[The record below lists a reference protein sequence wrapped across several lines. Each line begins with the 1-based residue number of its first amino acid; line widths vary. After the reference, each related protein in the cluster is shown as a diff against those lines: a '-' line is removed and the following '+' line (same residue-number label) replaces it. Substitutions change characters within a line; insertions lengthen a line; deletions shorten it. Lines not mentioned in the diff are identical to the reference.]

1 MNRTD
6 LELIAGIRT
15 SQIAQTTR
23 IAQVAQVTQTAQ
35 ISQPIAPELPFW
47 KNETFQ
53 LTAASAFLVLLLLF
67 ASMSNKQPKLTS
79 ARMAN
84 RSDKFN
90 ATKLA
95 FKHIRSVASGKCA
108 PSAGWCGTPQ
118 YKFNWFNN
126 LELAAKLQV
135 MFTNTMPTTWIP
147 DVGRGVLVLGAP
159 GSGKTFSFIDRLIE
173 SLFAQGISTLLYDKK
188 GDQMKLHMSLASRY
202 GYTVDVFAPGGVG
215 AEQGEQPDAPG
226 TDYTCIIN
234 PLDFMKD
241 ARDATT
247 AGELSK
253 IFIDSQGGGDAK
265 KDFFSQTGGM
275 LAKGLM
281 QLAKSSKYADLPM
294 VYAITQLPNL
304 VKRLD
309 WAARREDDKKL
320 DPWIAATISNF
331 LSSKESEKTAASIKT
346 TAEITFS
353 GFIQNDLIPCM
364 IGKSTVP
371 LYLKPKQLLVM
382 KLDDRRR
389 SVIAPLITMCMHL
402 AIVENLS
409 EKRTNPFCYCIDECP
424 SLGVFGKLSE
434 FINEYRSNGGIP
446 IIGAQSLNQF
456 YELYGDK
463 RGKALVS
470 GLYTHVLF
478 GPNDSGTAEEY
489 SKKFGNKT
497 VITTNVSRSSSP
509 TGGSTSTSKQI
520 HQVPLIS
527 VDTIER
533 FPQGKAIIAN
543 PGYGDEL
550 ETRRPIMGKI
560 GVPQQDIDREI
571 DAVTQIWTKKIRNA
585 LTERQARIQ
594 QERQPKCKDL
604 SQIKKDRDWTTQQLH
619 LRLAHAEELLPMPP
633 EKKKDRK

>member
-1 MNRTD
+1 MPNY
-6 LELIAGIRT
+6 LPKL
-15 SQIAQTTR
+15 
-23 IAQVAQVTQTAQ
+23 VTQANTQAQ
-35 ISQPIAPELPFW
+35 IPVTPKSPVQQSLWSTEL
-47 KNETFQ
+47 FQ
-53 LTAASAFLVLLLLF
+53 LSVMGGILGFFLILASL
-67 ASMSNKQPKLTS
+67 NQKQPQLTS

-84 RSDKFN
+84 RWDKLN
-90 ATKLA
+90 ATNLA
-95 FKHIRSVASGKCA
+95 FKHMKVTASEKCN
-108 PSAGWCGTPQ
+108 PSAAWCGTPQ
-118 YKFNWFNN
+118 YQYKFLGSKWASRVQTT
-126 LELAAKLQV
+126 LH
-135 MFTNTMPTTWIP
+135 NTMPTTWIP

-159 GSGKTFSFIDRLIE
+159 GSGKTFSFIDRVLE
-173 SLFAQGISTLLYDKK
+173 SLFAQSVSVLLYDKK

-215 AEQGEQPDAPG
+215 VEQGEDPNHPEAQ
-226 TDYTCIIN
+226 YTCVIN

-247 AGELSK
+247 AGELAK
-253 IFIDSQGGGDAK
+253 IFIDSQGGGDGK

-281 QLAKSSKYADLPM
+281 QLAKSSKYQDLPM

-309 WAARREDDKKL
+309 WAVQRNDKHKL
-320 DPWIAATISNF
+320 DPWIAATLSNF

-353 GFIQNDLIPCM
+353 GFIQNDLLPCM
-364 IGKSTVP
+364 IGKSTID
-371 LYLKPKQLLVM
+371 LHLKPKQLLVM

-389 SVIAPLITMCMHL
+389 SVIAPLIIMCMHL
-402 AIVENLS
+402 SIVENLS
-409 EKRTNPFCYCIDECP
+409 QKRKNPFCYCIDEAP
-424 SLGVFGKLSE
+424 SLGVFAKLAE

-456 YELYGDK
+456 FELYGDK

-478 GPNDSGTAEEY
+478 GPNDSATAEEY

-497 VITTNVSRSSSP
+497 EITTSVSRSSAA
-509 TGGSTSTSKQI
+509 TGGSTSVSKQI

-527 VDTIER
+527 VDQIER

-543 PGYGDEL
+543 PGYGDKDD
-550 ETRRPIMGKI
+550 TRRPLMGRI
-560 GVPQQDIDREI
+560 GIPEEDIKRELNAQTVIWQEKVRPALAQRMATLKEKQQQKYI
-571 DAVTQIWTKKIRNA
+571 
-585 LTERQARIQ
+585 
-594 QERQPKCKDL
+594 DL
-604 SQIKKDRDWTTQQLH
+604 SQLNNKEKQDWTTEQLQ

-633 EKKKDRK
+633 EKEKK

>member
-1 MNRTD
+1 MTNYLPTFS
-6 LELIAGIRT
+6 T
-15 SQIAQTTR
+15 TIAQAPRTKTT
-23 IAQVAQVTQTAQ
+23 AVVEA
-35 ISQPIAPELPFW
+35 APKPQLKLW
-47 KNETFQ
+47 ETEVFQ
-53 LTAASAFLVLLLLF
+53 LSAASALLAIF
-67 ASMSNKQPKLTS
+67 FIWASLNKKSPQLTS

-84 RSDKFN
+84 RWDKLN

-95 FKHIRSVASGKCA
+95 FKHMQVTANGKCN
-108 PSAGWCGTPQ
+108 PSTGWCGTPQ
-118 YKFNWFNN
+118 YKFKFLGLKWASKVQTF
-126 LELAAKLQV
+126 L
-135 MFTNTMPTTWIP
+135 FNTMPTMWIP
-147 DVGRGVLVLGAP
+147 DIGRGVLVLGAP
-159 GSGKTFSFIDRLIE
+159 GSGKTFSFIDRVIE
-173 SLFAQGISTLLYDKK
+173 SLFAQGVSVLLYDKK
-188 GDQMKLHMSLASRY
+188 GDQMKLHTALASRY

-215 AEQGEQPDAPG
+215 TEKGEDPG
-226 TDYTCIIN
+226 SPEGKYTCVIN

-247 AGELSK
+247 AGELAK

-281 QLAKSSKYADLPM
+281 QLAKASKYQDLPM
-294 VYAITQLPNL
+294 VYAITQLPDL

-309 WAARREDDKKL
+309 WAVNRNDEYKL
-320 DPWIAATISNF
+320 DPWIAATLSNF

-353 GFIQNDLIPCM
+353 GFIQNDLLSCM
-364 IGKSTVP
+364 IGKSTID

-402 AIVENLS
+402 SIVENLS
-409 EKRTNPFCYCIDECP
+409 EKRTNPFCYCIDEAP

-446 IIGAQSLNQF
+446 VIGAQSLNQF

-478 GPNDSGTAEEY
+478 GPNDSTTAEEY

-497 VITTNVSRSSSP
+497 EITTNVSRSSSA

-527 VDTIER
+527 VDQIER

-543 PGYGDEL
+543 PGYGDKNDGK
-550 ETRRPIMGKI
+550 RPVMGKI
-560 GVPQQDIDREI
+560 GIPLEDIRRETEAQSVIWKDKVRPALAERMFKLQEKQQQKQWVDQ
-571 DAVTQIWTKKIRNA
+571 TQIG
-585 LTERQARIQ
+585 
-594 QERQPKCKDL
+594 QEEDL
-604 SQIKKDRDWTTQQLH
+604 DWTTQQLK
-619 LRLAHAEELLPMPP
+619 LRIAHAEELLPMPP
-633 EKKKDRK
+633 KKEKEKK

>member
-1 MNRTD
+1 MTYQFTPIVQAQVEIQRS
-6 LELIAGIRT
+6 LIAT
-15 SQIAQTTR
+15 PQSQQSLWET
-23 IAQVAQVTQTAQ
+23 
-35 ISQPIAPELPFW
+35 EL
-47 KNETFQ
+47 FQ
-53 LTAASAFLVLLLLF
+53 LSAMGGLF
-67 ASMSNKQPKLTS
+67 ALFMIWASLSQKKPQLTS

-84 RSDKFN
+84 RWDKLN
-90 ATKLA
+90 ATNLA
-95 FKHIRSVASGKCA
+95 FKHMQATASGKCN
-108 PSAGWCGTPQ
+108 PSAAWCGTPKYS
-118 YKFNWFNN
+118 YKFLGLKW
-126 LELAAKLQV
+126 ASRLQ
-135 MFTNTMPTTWIP
+135 TILHNTMPTTWIP
-147 DVGRGVLVLGAP
+147 DIGRGVLILGAP
-159 GSGKTFSFIDRLIE
+159 GSGKTFSFIDRVLE
-173 SLFAQGISTLLYDKK
+173 SLFAQGVSTLLYDKK
-188 GDQMKLHMSLASRY
+188 GDQMKLHTSLASRY

-215 AEQGEQPDAPG
+215 VESEEDPNHPEGQ
-226 TDYTCIIN
+226 YTCVIN
-234 PLDFMKD
+234 VLDFMKSP
-241 ARDATT
+241 RDATT
-247 AGELSK
+247 AGELGK
-253 IFIDSQGGGDAK
+253 ILIDSQGAGDSK

-304 VKRLD
+304 VERLD
-309 WAARREDDKKL
+309 WAVRRNDDRKL

-353 GFIQNDLIPCM
+353 GFIQNDLLPCM
-364 IGKSTVP
+364 IGKSTIP

-402 AIVENLS
+402 TIVENLS
-409 EKRTNPFCYCIDECP
+409 KKRKNPFCYCIDEAP

-478 GPNDSGTAEEY
+478 GPNDSVTAEEY
-489 SKKFGNKT
+489 SKKIGNKT
-497 VITTNVSRSSSP
+497 EITTSVSRSNSP
-509 TGGSTSTSKQI
+509 SGASTSVNKQI

-527 VDTIER
+527 VDRIER
-533 FPQGKAIIAN
+533 FPQGKAIILN
-543 PGYGDEL
+543 PGYGDRHD
-550 ETRRPIMGKI
+550 TKRPLMGKI
-560 GVPQQDIDREI
+560 GIPQQDIARENQ
-571 DAVTQIWTKKIRNA
+571 AQSVIWKEKIRPA
-585 LTERQARIQ
+585 LAARTEKLKQ
-594 QERQPKCKDL
+594 QQQLNCIDL
-604 SQIKKDRDWTTQQLH
+604 SQLNSKEKQDWTTQQLQ

-633 EKKKDRK
+633 EETK